1 MPIPT
6 KQITKETLVA
16 EVLQLKNA
24 GWRIVTATC
33 VDLNENEF
41 DLLYHF
47 DKDLAMEHLRL
58 TVPKGAPVPSIS
70 GVYLAAFL
78 VENEIQDQFGLCFD
92 GLALNFANHLY
103 LDDEVATTPFC
114 KFGVVRKTAAAE

>member
-1 MPIPT
+1 MPISA
-6 KQITKETLVA
+6 KQITKETLKA
-16 EVLQLKNA
+16 EVLLYKNA
-24 GWRIVTATC
+24 SWRFVTATC

-47 DKDLAMEHLRL
+47 DKDNTMEHLRL
-58 TVPKGAPVPSIS
+58 TVPKKEPVPSVS
-70 GVYLAAFL
+70 DVYLAAFL